1 MSTQAESQQAMPA
14 SEWVSIFEVFREIE
28 KRQMETDR
36 LLKESIVDYDRRM
49 KDMNKTIGAWS
60 NNHGEFA
67 EEYFFNSFEAGKR
80 DFFGEKFDS
89 IKKNLK
95 GVENDDEYDIVFIN
109 GKSICIVEIK
119 FKAHHD
125 HIPKVIG
132 KAQTFRENF
141 PTYAN
146 HRVYLAMASLNF
158 AAEVEEDIK
167 NNGIAVIKQSGD
179 NVVVYD
185 ENLKV
190 F

>member
-1 MSTQAESQQAMPA
+1 MTEMDELRDTVKDVLQGIRELRVSLAESSAK
-14 SEWVSIFEVFREIE
+14 FDRE
-28 KRQMETDR
+28 MA
-36 LLKESIVDYDRRM
+36 ESRAEYDRRM
-49 KDMNKTIGAWS
+49 KDMNKIIGAWS

-95 GVENDDEYDIVFIN
+95 GIVNDDEYDISMLN
-109 GKSICIVEIK
+109 GKSVVIVEVK

-125 HIPKVIG
+125 HIAKVIG

-141 PTYAN
+141 PAYAG
-146 HRVYLAMASLNF
+146 HRIYLAMASLNF
-158 AAEVEEDIK
+158 TADVEEDVK
-167 NNGIAVIKQSGD
+167 NNGIAVVKQVGD
-179 NVVVYD
+179 NVIICD
-185 ENLKV
+185 DNLKA